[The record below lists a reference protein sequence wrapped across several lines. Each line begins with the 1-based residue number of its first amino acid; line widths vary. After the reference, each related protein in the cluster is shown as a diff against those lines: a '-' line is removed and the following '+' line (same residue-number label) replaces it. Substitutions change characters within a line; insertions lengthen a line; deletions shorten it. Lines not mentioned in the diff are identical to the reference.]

1 MEIYPINNKFILNC
15 NHLHSRWFLI
25 ILTTIRTQPISSM
38 WTSGEV
44 LNFIAITNY
53 ASYLF
58 TSDLGTRYNKT
69 VNIFNESKAHIPKPM
84 ML

>member
-1 MEIYPINNKFILNC
+1 M
-15 NHLHSRWFLI
+15 
-25 ILTTIRTQPISSM
+25 TIRTQPISSM

-58 TSDLGTRYNKT
+58 TSDFGMRYET
-69 VNIFNESKAHIPKPM
+69 VKIFNESEAHIPKPM
-84 ML
+84 MLYS